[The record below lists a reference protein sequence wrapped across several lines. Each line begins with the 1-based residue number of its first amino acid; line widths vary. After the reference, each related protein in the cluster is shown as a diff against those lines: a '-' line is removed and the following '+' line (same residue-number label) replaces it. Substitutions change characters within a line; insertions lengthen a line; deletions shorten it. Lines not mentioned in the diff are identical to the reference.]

1 MFLHWASVSVSKPKQ
16 SLDQTLTRRAVNFS
30 ITQAT
35 NVSLVYTIDSY
46 RPIAG
51 EIVVTQLAFKS
62 AFGFLL
68 GFYTNPWVTEHGYS
82 VAYGEMAAICGG
94 VLIFW
99 IPLFIWGKK
108 IRQSTLRW
116 PMMKWVRW
124 DVDREVGE

>member
-1 MFLHWASVSVSKPKQ
+1 MTTKKKLSSFL
-16 SLDQTLTRRAVNFS
+16 LERTLLTALHEVNFT

-68 GFYTNPWVTEHGYS
+68 GFYTNPWVDKHGYS

-94 VLIFW
+94 VLAFW
-99 IPLFIWGKK
+99 IPLFFWGKVL
-108 IRQSTLRW
+108 RQKTLSW
-116 PMMKWVRW
+116 KVMEFVRW
-124 DVDREVGE
+124 DTDREVGE

>member
-1 MFLHWASVSVSKPKQ
+1 M
-16 SLDQTLTRRAVNFS
+16 LTFGPVNFT

-68 GFYTNPWVTEHGYS
+68 SFYTNPWVDQHGYN

-94 VLIFW
+94 VLLFW
-99 IPLFIWGKK
+99 IPFFIWGRK
-108 IRQSTLRW
+108 IRRATLSW
-116 PMMKWVRW
+116 PMMKYVRW

>member
-1 MFLHWASVSVSKPKQ
+1 MLSIFLTVP
-16 SLDQTLTRRAVNFS
+16 VNFT

-68 GFYTNPWVTEHGYS
+68 GFDTNPWVDTHGYN

-99 IPLFIWGKK
+99 IPLFIWGKT
-108 IRQSTLRW
+108 IRQKTLSW
-116 PMMKWVRW
+116 SVMNWVRW